1 MLSFDYLDEQ
11 AVLDTIVKRPAN
23 QSVVVTGRGGGSSL
37 QAIMDTVS
45 DIKEVK
51 HAFNSGIKARKG
63 VDF

>member
-11 AVLDTIVKRPAN
+11 EVLDASAKRPVN

-37 QAIMDTVS
+37 QAVMDTVS
-45 DIKEVK
+45 EVKEVK
-51 HAFNSGIKARKG
+51 HAFNSGIMARKG